1 MSQSTVLIHLYTLYF
16 GFHLIA
22 LPAPNVTIVTD
33 GLIVLGQQYKLE
45 CVVETVAGLIVQPLV
60 TWVKYSGVFGST
72 GSGDAA
78 ESANVVAV
86 VTGYVNTLNF
96 AALHTS
102 DAGLYVCTA
111 ILNINRAGLI
121 LNSSAESQLQLKSLL
136 HTTAM

>member
-1 MSQSTVLIHLYTLYF
+1 MYF

-33 GLIVLGQQYKLE
+33 GQTVPGQQYKLE

-60 TWVKYSGVFGST
+60 TWVKYNGVFSST

-78 ESANVVAV
+78 ESADVVAV
-86 VTGYVNTLNF
+86 VTGYANTLNF
-96 AALHTS
+96 SVLHTS

-111 ILNINRAGLI
+111 TLNINRAGLV
-121 LNSSAESQLQLKSLL
+121 LNSSAESRLQLKSLL
-136 HTTAM
+136 HTIAMCRDVC